1 MLRPRIRMLPP
12 MWQRRKVHTEQEWTD
27 IKGDVTIQYL
37 HSYETQAHA
46 KSVSL
51 MGLLLQ
57 PICFRTNYAV
67 FA

>member
-1 MLRPRIRMLPP
+1 
-12 MWQRRKVHTEQEWTD
+12 MWQRRKVHTELAGTD
-27 IKGDVTIQYL
+27 IQGNVTIQYL
-37 HSYETQAHA
+37 HSYETQAHS

-57 PICFRTNYAV
+57 PISFRTNYAV